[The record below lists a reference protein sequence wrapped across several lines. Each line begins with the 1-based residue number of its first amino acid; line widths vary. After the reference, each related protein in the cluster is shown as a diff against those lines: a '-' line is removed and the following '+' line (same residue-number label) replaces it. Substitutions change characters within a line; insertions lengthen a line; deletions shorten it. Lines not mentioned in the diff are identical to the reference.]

1 MKTITLP
8 TSLFEKV
15 FRSTDPHSLTAS
27 YLPAVYLATE
37 QMREFMVESGEP
49 HTFVDGRASRKGIP
63 IPVTLTASPHI
74 LTLFCIR
81 FGIA

>member
-8 TSLFEKV
+8 NSLFKKV
-15 FRSTDPHSLTAS
+15 FRLTDPYSLTAS

-49 HTFVDGRASRKGIP
+49 HTFVDGRTTRKGLP
-63 IPVTLTASPHI
+63 LPVTLTASPHQ

-81 FGIA
+81 FGIT